1 MSLGENIT
9 RLRKDNKMSQGELA
23 EKLGVSRQSVSKWET
38 DASVPELSKLVR
50 LSEVFGVTLDELVSD
65 EESSKPERRPAD
77 SPSAVYG
84 KLMVRRGLGT
94 ALLIIGVTELILFTM
109 SVGLPI
115 ALIISFPAIAS
126 GILCYTPCRRPV
138 LWCAWSVYLAAD
150 VFIRYGCFI
159 NWRMALSP
167 AAYQAG
173 EISTGLIMAFVQLVG
188 MIVMPVI
195 TAISYRDKKCDLNKK
210 QSALLPFLW
219 AAFFAAHI
227 VIFAF
232 MGETILRHDI
242 NTTAVFAID
251 WGLAAALTY
260 LLIVTVRSVR
270 KNTK

>member
-23 EKLGVSRQSVSKWET
+23 DKLGVSRQSVSKWET
-38 DASVPELSKLVR
+38 DASVPELSKLIK
-50 LSEVFGVTLDELVSD
+50 LAETFGITLDELVSD
-65 EESSKPERRPAD
+65 EEGSKPDRRIAD
-77 SPSAVYG
+77 SQDVPYE
-84 KLMVRRGLGT
+84 KLLVRRGLGS
-94 ALLIIGVTELILFTM
+94 ALLIIGVTELILFTV
-109 SVGLPI
+109 SVGLPL
-115 ALIISFPAIAS
+115 ALIISFPIIAS
-126 GILCYTPCRRPV
+126 GILCYTPCRRIV
-138 LWCAWSVYLAAD
+138 LWCAWSVYLAVD
-150 VFIRYGCFI
+150 IFIRYGCFI
-159 NWRMALSP
+159 NWRMAIYP

-173 EISTGLIMAFVQLVG
+173 ETGAGLIIAWVQLIG

-195 TAISYRDKKCDLNKK
+195 TAIGYRDKKSDLNKK

-251 WGLAAALTY
+251 WTLTAALTY